1 MKRNILL
8 LIISVML
15 AGAARGQQATD
26 TTVVYYRQG
35 YSVVELTLRNNR
47 AALEGF
53 LNRFNASMQDSTL
66 HLVSF
71 RLDAYAS
78 PEGTA
83 AANDRLSENRAKRL
97 AEYICSRTGL
107 SESDL
112 TIEGHGIDWE
122 QLEEKTA
129 ASDVP
134 YKEEVLDVLRNT
146 PEWIYDDNNRIIDGR
161 KHRLGMLR
169 GGVPYNYLSE
179 HIFPLLRRSCI
190 TLSYTVEPLEQPAEE
205 RPAEERPAAEQPEQP
220 REEVAAQPDPA
231 PVSTPVPAA
240 DKREFRP
247 LLAVKTN
254 LLYWATVMP
263 DFKSYTFVPN
273 LEIEYFFKERWSLSA
288 PSIGRNGDTAEATF
302 SEYRLT
308 ASNPA
313 GGSRATGVSAGSIWV
328 PTDRSATTTRRTPAW
343 PTTAIR
349 AGCGVRVS
357 RWAWRFPSPTG
368 SVWRS
373 VPGRL
378 PPQQRADL
386 LARSSRLFPRLRN
399 EGQPLGRDRHQ
410 GFPLFPLRQRFKIG
424 CDYEKEDDI

>member
-146 PEWIYDDNNRIIDGR
+146 PEWIYDEDNRIIDGR

-205 RPAEERPAAEQPEQP
+205 QPAEERPAAEQPEQP

-273 LEIEYFFKERWSLSA
+273 LEIEYFFKERWSLSGIVDWA
-288 PSIGRNGDTAEATF
+288 KWGYGGGDFFGISSYSLEPRWWFKGDGRFRWFYLGAYGQVGDYDAQ
-302 SEYRLT
+302 
-308 ASNPA
+308 N
-313 GGSRATGVSAGSIWV
+313 SRVANDGNT
-328 PTDRSATTTRRTPAW
+328 
-343 PTTAIR
+343 
-349 AGCGVRVS
+349 
-357 RWAWRFPSPTG
+357 
-368 SVWRS
+368 
-373 VPGRL
+373 GRL
-378 PPQQRADL
+378 WGAGLSLGVAIPFSDRFGL
-386 LARSSRLFPRLRN
+386 EVGIRGGYRRSNVRTYSHEAPDYFL
-399 EGQPLGRDRHQ
+399 
-410 GFPLFPLRQRFKIG
+410 
-424 CDYEKEDDI
+424 DYETKDNHWGVTGIKASLYFRFGKGSK

>member
-1 MKRNILL
+1 
-8 LIISVML
+8 ML

-205 RPAEERPAAEQPEQP
+205 RPAEERPGRRAAG
-220 REEVAAQPDPA
+220 AAARRGCRTARSGTRFHSRTGGGQA
-231 PVSTPVPAA
+231 GVPAA
-240 DKREFRP
+240 AGREDQPALLGDGHARLQKLYVRSEPRNRVFLQRALVAFRHRR
-247 LLAVKTN
+247 LGEMGIRRRRL
-254 LLYWATVMP
+254 
-263 DFKSYTFVPN
+263 F
-273 LEIEYFFKERWSLSA
+273 
-288 PSIGRNGDTAEATF
+288 RNIV
-302 SEYRLT
+302 LQ
-308 ASNPA
+308 P
-313 GGSRATGVSAGSIWV
+313 
-328 PTDRSATTTRRTPAW
+328 RTPLVVQGR
-343 PTTAIR
+343 R
-349 AGCGVRVS
+349 AFPLVLSGCLRTGRRLRRAERPRGQRRQYGPVVGCGSLAGRGDSLLRPVRS
-357 RWAWRFPSPTG
+357 GGRY
-368 SVWRS
+368 
-373 VPGRL
+373 PGRL

>member
-220 REEVAAQPDPA
+220 QRRGCRTARSGTRFHSRTGGGQAG
-231 PVSTPVPAA
+231 VPAA
-240 DKREFRP
+240 AGREDQPALLGDGHARLQKLYVRSEPRNRVFLQRALVAFRHRRLGEMGIRRRRLFRNIVLQPRTP
-247 LLAVKTN
+247 LVVQGRRAFPLV
-254 LLYWATVMP
+254 
-263 DFKSYTFVPN
+263 
-273 LEIEYFFKERWSLSA
+273 LS
-288 PSIGRNGDTAEATF
+288 G
-302 SEYRLT
+302 
-308 ASNPA
+308 
-313 GGSRATGVSAGSIWV
+313 V

-373 VPGRL
+373 VSGAATAAATCGPTRTKL
-378 PPQQRADL
+378 PTI
-386 LARSSRLFPRLRN
+386 SSTTKRRTTT
-399 EGQPLGRDRHQ
+399 GRDRHQ
-410 GFPLFPLRQRFKIG
+410 ASLYFSFGKG
-424 CDYEKEDDI
+424 SK